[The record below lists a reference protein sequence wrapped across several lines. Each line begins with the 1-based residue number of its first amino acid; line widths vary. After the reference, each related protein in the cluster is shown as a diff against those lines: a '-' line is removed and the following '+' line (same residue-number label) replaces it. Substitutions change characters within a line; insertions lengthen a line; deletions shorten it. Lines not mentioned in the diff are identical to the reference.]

1 MFFKIINKKV
11 SQISSKIPLR
21 TILVVPFV
29 LQIIVAVGLTGYL
42 SFRNGQKAVN
52 ELATQLLQEVNSR
65 ISQHLKI
72 YLETPYRIN
81 KINED
86 MINLGLLDLRDQALL
101 ERYFWRQMKEFDSVT
116 FIGFG
121 NNQGG
126 FVTTIRQYDGSLFF
140 EFNENFVAGNYY
152 TYLADPEGNRQTL
165 LRVRPNYDARQRPW
179 YKAAVVGGKPTRSK
193 IYTYFTKQDLGMS
206 TSQPLYDQNG
216 ELQGVIAADLGLSQ
230 IGKFLQTLKIGKS
243 GQTFIIER
251 DGLLVASSTSEKPF
265 IREKDNNIKRFAASE
280 SQQPLIR
287 ATAQYI
293 TQKYGNFHNIKN
305 DMKLS
310 FYIKGAKYFV
320 EVVPIS
326 DQKGIDWLG
335 TVVVPEA
342 DFMEEINANTR
353 STIVLCIIALC
364 VAIIVGILTAR
375 WVIEPILALNNAAKE
390 IAKGDWDKTV
400 NIERSDELG
409 ELAKSFNVMG
419 IQLKESFQKLE
430 HQNEE
435 LQRLD
440 KLKDEFLANTSH
452 ELRTPLNGI
461 IGLAESLINGVA
473 GPLSEQGKSNLVMI
487 ASSGRRLANLV
498 NDILDFSK
506 LRYQNIE
513 LQIKPIS
520 LREIVEIVLTLSRP
534 LVLGKKNVN
543 LVNQIPPDF
552 PLIAA
557 DENRLQQIFLN
568 LIGNAIKFTTEGEIT
583 VSGNII
589 NDSVEITVS
598 DTGIGISEDKFER
611 IFESFE
617 QADGSTA
624 REYGGTGL
632 GLAVTKQLVEL
643 HGGIISISSEIGVGS
658 QFTFTLPIFQGHSSE
673 IVSALSSPKIN
684 ESSSIKTET
693 ITTFLEIS
701 PQNNGFKIMI
711 VDDEPINLQVLVNH
725 LSLENY
731 AITQATNGIEALEI
745 MEKGFRPDL
754 ILLDVMMPKMTG
766 YEVTKKIRQMWQ
778 ASELPVLLLTAKNR
792 VSDLVAGF
800 DAGANDYL
808 TKPVEKDELLARIRT
823 HLNLLHLTTEN
834 LRLTTELDITR
845 KMQKMLLPKPEELKK
860 IKDLEIAGFM
870 EPAAEVGGDYYDV
883 IPHID
888 GVKIAIGDVTGHGLE
903 SGVLMMMAQMA
914 VRTLLES
921 NITDPIQFLNLL
933 NLAVFG
939 NLQRMNSDKNMT
951 IVLLDYHAG
960 KCQISGQHETIIL
973 VSHRGELKL
982 IDTIDLG
989 FPIGLEKNITDW
1001 VNQTEID
1008 LYPGDV
1014 MILYT
1019 DGITEAENMNREQYG
1034 LQRLIGVV
1042 TKHYLLSAEEIKQVV
1057 IDDLKQHIGTQKVYD
1072 DITLL
1077 ILKKT

>member
-1 MFFKIINKKV
+1 MFFQPITKKI
-11 SQISSKIPLR
+11 SQISSQIPLR
-21 TILVVPFV
+21 MILVIPFV
-29 LQIIVAVGLTGYL
+29 LQIIVVVGLTGYL

-52 ELATQLLQEVNSR
+52 GLVAQLLEEVHSR
-65 ISQHLKI
+65 ISQHLNTFL
-72 YLETPYRIN
+72 YTPYRVNQIN
-81 KINED
+81 TNL
-86 MINLGLLDLRDQALL
+86 INLGLLDIKNPDLL
-101 ERYFWRQMKEFDSVT
+101 ERHFWQQIKEFKSIT
-116 FIGFG
+116 FIYFG

-126 FVTTIRQYDGSLFF
+126 FVLAGRKNDGSLFF
-140 EFNENFVAGNYY
+140 EITENFLPGNYY
-152 TYLADPEGNRQTL
+152 TYLANPDGTRGPL
-165 LRVRPNYDARQRPW
+165 LGSRLNYDARKRPW
-179 YKAAVVGGKPTRSK
+179 FKAPVLAGQPTRSK
-193 IYTYFTKQDLGMS
+193 IYPYFNKQDLGMS
-206 TSQPLYDQNG
+206 TGQPLYDKNG

-230 IGKFLQTLKIGKS
+230 VGQFLQTLKIGKS
-243 GQTFIIER
+243 GATFIIER
-251 DGLLVASSTSEKPF
+251 DGLLVASSTAEKPF
-265 IREKDNNIKRFAASE
+265 ILDKDNNIQRFAATE

-287 ATAQYI
+287 ETAKYL
-293 TQKYGNFHNIKN
+293 TQKYGNFQNIT
-305 DMKLS
+305 DSFQLS
-310 FYIKGAKYFV
+310 FHLKGAKFFV
-320 EVVPIS
+320 ELIPIS
-326 DQKGIDWLG
+326 DQKGINWLA
-335 TVVVPEA
+335 VIVVPEA

-353 STIVLCIIALC
+353 STILLSIVALG
-364 VAIIVGILTAR
+364 VAIFVGILTTR
-375 WVIEPILALNNAAKE
+375 WVIQPILALNKAAKE

-409 ELAKSFNVMG
+409 ELAKSFDMMA

-473 GPLSEQGKSNLVMI
+473 GPVSDPGKKNLVMI

-513 LQIKPIS
+513 LQIRPIS
-520 LREIVEIVLTLSRP
+520 LREIADVVLALSTPLLGNKKINLLNEIP
-534 LVLGKKNVN
+534 E
-543 LVNQIPPDF
+543 DF
-552 PLIAA
+552 PLVAA

-568 LIGNAIKFTTEGEIT
+568 LIGNSIKFTTEGAIT
-583 VSGNII
+583 ISSKTL
-589 NDSVEITVS
+589 DDWVEITVS
-598 DTGIGISEDKFER
+598 DTGIGIPEDKFER

-617 QADGSTA
+617 QADGSTS

-643 HGGIISISSEIGVGS
+643 HGGKIAVNSQLWVGS
-658 QFTFTLPIFQGHSSE
+658 QFTFTLPIFQGDSSDF
-673 IVSALSSPKIN
+673 VSTLSTSTLYKNSLIQR
-684 ESSSIKTET
+684 ET
-693 ITTFLEIS
+693 VTNVPEIS
-701 PQNNGFKIMI
+701 QKKTGFKILI

-731 AITQATNGIEALEI
+731 AITQATNGVEALEI

-766 YEVTKKIRQMWQ
+766 YEVTQKIRQMWQ
-778 ASELPVLLLTAKNR
+778 ASELPILLLTAKNR
-792 VSDLVAGF
+792 VGDLVAGF

-823 HLNLLHLTTEN
+823 HLNLLSLTTEN

-845 KMQKMLLPKPEELKK
+845 KLQKMLLPRAEELKK

-883 IPHID
+883 LSHKD

-903 SGVLMMMAQMA
+903 SGVLMMMVQMA

-921 NITDPIQFLNLL
+921 DITDPIQFLSLL

-951 IVLLDYHAG
+951 LVLLDYQKG
-960 KCQISGQHETIIL
+960 KCKISGQHETIIH
-973 VSHRGELKL
+973 VTNDGEIQL
-982 IDTIDLG
+982 IDTMDLG
-989 FPIGLEKNITDW
+989 FPIGLERNISEW
-1001 VNQTEID
+1001 VSQTEID
-1008 LYPGDV
+1008 LFPGDV

-1019 DGITEAENMNREQYG
+1019 DGITEAENPDQQQYG
-1034 LQRLIGVV
+1034 LKHLIEVI
-1042 TKHYLLSAEEIKQVV
+1042 KQNYQSSAEEIRQVI
-1057 IDDLKQHIGTQKVYD
+1057 IDDLLQHIGTQKVYD

-1077 ILKKT
+1077 VLKQN